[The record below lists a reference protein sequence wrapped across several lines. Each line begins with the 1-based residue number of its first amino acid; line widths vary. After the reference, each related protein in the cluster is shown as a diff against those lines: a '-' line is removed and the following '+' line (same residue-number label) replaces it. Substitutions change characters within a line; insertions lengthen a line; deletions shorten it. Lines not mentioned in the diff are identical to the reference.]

1 MEVIMKKDKLKLIF
15 ILILAVLLF
24 SCSKEVKEQKP
35 VEGKVETSVKTEL
48 PPQETQAKEE
58 KTEKEKE
65 VVAEDSDKEAEK
77 EGL

>member
-1 MEVIMKKDKLKLIF
+1 MEVIVKKDKLKLIF

-35 VEGKVETSVKTEL
+35 VEGKVETSAKTEL